1 MLGGLSGNPRCAKRC
16 WEVFG
21 ATQGALKRCWELFG
35 VTQGTLKAVGS
46 SLGNP
51 KRHWRASGA
60 PRCRPLLSVG
70 LRSVRAAASHLR
82 RLRGLLHH
90 QEIGA
95 GRLPTLQMPGAAPAA
110 PRPHRGEWSEHWGNV
125 GFMVVWFSC
134 GGLIG
139 VGVGVGWRVGVT
151 PRVGHWAPSYG
162 HRLELAIP

>member
-1 MLGGLSGNPRCAKRC
+1 MLGAFWRNPWNPKRC

-21 ATQGALKRCWELFG
+21 
-35 VTQGTLKAVGS
+35 VSQGTLKAIGS
-46 SLGNP
+46 SLANP
-51 KRHWRASGA
+51 KRHWRPSEA

-82 RLRGLLHH
+82 RLRGFLHH

-110 PRPHRGEWSEHWGNV
+110 PRPHRGEWGEQPRGGGNV

-151 PRVGHWAPSYG
+151 PRVGQWAPSYG